1 MNCQECREAVT
12 AYLEGLLDAT
22 CQSRIDLHLAECA
35 ACQAE
40 LQEVRELTVRLTP
53 DGADEPEVSL
63 ETAVMDRILQEQAIL
78 IRRLQMKRRIRMFG
92 ISGAVAAAAALLF
105 ISVLWL
111 TQPANA
117 QKAAEALARGAEAVP
132 NPSTVHVVA
141 KMRTDRRDNFSSI
154 NPELD
159 LQRIEI
165 WRLFGNQPKWRV
177 EKPGRVAVMDSVSTV
192 LLVQPNMA
200 VKFPRAAREA
210 FDTGW
215 MLGLAN
221 VQDMITRELRTAQ
234 AKGWKL
240 KTVDETTAT
249 GEKKQVVTV
258 EARAE
263 VADNDWCKNKW
274 FETADTRR
282 VYRFDAKNQRLD
294 GFEAYLHQ
302 PGGDVLVFATERIE
316 YGQPIDPSVF
326 TIELPKDVF
335 FWKDVERLPD
345 NAKYEKMTPKEA
357 ARAFFEACEKEDWTE
372 VQKFS
377 PIPLDERVKSF
388 LGGLKIVSLGEP
400 FQSKA
405 YGGSYVPYEIR
416 FKDGKVKKY
425 NLAMRKDNPAH
436 RYVWDGGL

>member
-1 MNCQECREAVT
+1 MNCQECREAVA

-22 CQSRIDLHLAECA
+22 CQSQIDWHLAECA
-35 ACQAE
+35 ACQAD

-63 ETAVMDRILQEQAIL
+63 ETAVMDRILQEQALL
-78 IRRLQMKRRIRMFG
+78 IRRLQMKKRIRIFG
-92 ISGAVAAAAALLF
+92 ISAAVAAAAALLF
-105 ISVLWL
+105 ISGVWL
-111 TQPANA
+111 AQPANA
-117 QKAAEALARGAEAVP
+117 QKAAAALARGALAVP
-132 NPSTVHVVA
+132 NPSTVHIVA
-141 KMRTDRRDNFSSI
+141 KMRTDPRDNFSSI
-154 NPELD
+154 NAKLD

-165 WRLFGNQPKWRV
+165 WKRFGDQPKWRV

-200 VKFPRAAREA
+200 VKFPHAAREA

-234 AKGWKL
+234 AKGWTL
-240 KTVDETTAT
+240 KTVDETTAA
-249 GEKKQVVTV
+249 GEKKRVVTV

-263 VADNDWCKNKW
+263 LADNDWIKNKS
-274 FETADTRR
+274 FQTADTRR
-282 VYRFDAKNQRLD
+282 VYRFDAKTQRLD

-316 YGQPIDPSVF
+316 YDQPIDPSVF
-326 TIELPKDVF
+326 TLELPKDVVF
-335 FWKDVERLPD
+335 AKDVERLPD

-357 ARAFFEACEKEDWTE
+357 ARAFFEACGKEDWTE
-372 VQKFS
+372 AQKFERM
-377 PIPLDERVKSF
+377 PFDERFKTY

-405 YGGSYVPYEIR
+405 YPGSFIPYEIR
-416 FKDGKVKKY
+416 FKDGEVKKW
-425 NLAMRKDNPAH
+425 NLAMRKDNPAN
-436 RYVWDGGL
+436 RYIVDGGL